1 MPPGTDFDP
10 MSPRS
15 VFRWSPV
22 LAASLSFG
30 LGTGLPTVQAAT
42 TSKVSVGD
50 IVVQLEGGASATG
63 GREAELTKT
72 LRVALA
78 EELTPLAEAGATGK
92 RPLVVSA
99 TLTKLST
106 ERRAERARA
115 TASISLVLRRADDQV
130 LFAELR
136 GRASVEETSDSVVAV
151 QQAALRG
158 AVRGAV
164 ARLPEA
170 VQRSR

>member
-1 MPPGTDFDP
+1 MV
-10 MSPRS
+10 PRS
-15 VFRWSPV
+15 LS
-22 LAASLSFG
+22 ASLVALL
-30 LGTGLPTVQAAT
+30 LGSAVGLPTVKAASSA
-42 TSKVSVGD
+42 SKVSVGD
-50 IVVQLEGGASATG
+50 VVVQLETTTPGGH
-63 GREAELTKT
+63 EAELTRL
-72 LRVALA
+72 LRLALS
-78 EELTPLAEAGATGK
+78 EELATVVASGETGK

-115 TASISLVLRRADDQV
+115 SASISLVLRRADDQV

-136 GRASVEETSDSVVAV
+136 GRASAEETSDSVASV
-151 QQAALRG
+151 QRAALRG

-170 VQRSR
+170 VQRAR

>member
-1 MPPGTDFDP
+1 M
-10 MSPRS
+10 
-15 VFRWSPV
+15 
-22 LAASLSFG
+22 
-30 LGTGLPTVQAAT
+30 
-42 TSKVSVGD
+42 
-50 IVVQLEGGASATG
+50 VQLETTVG
-63 GREAELTKT
+63 GREAELGRV
-72 LRVALA
+72 LRVALS
-78 EELTPLAEAGATGK
+78 EELAALATGSTGR

-115 TASISLVLRRADDQV
+115 SASISLVLRRADDQV

-136 GRASVEETSDSVVAV
+136 GRASVEETSDSVATV
-151 QQAALRG
+151 QWEALRG

-170 VQRSR
+170 VQRAH

>member
-1 MPPGTDFDP
+1 

-15 VFRWSPV
+15 VVRSTAL
-22 LAASLSFG
+22 LAASLSWG
-30 LGTGLPTVQAAT
+30 LGPGLATVLAAPM
-42 TSKVSVGD
+42 SKVSVGD
-50 IVVQLEGGASATG
+50 IVVQLESGAAN
-63 GREAELTKT
+63 GRDAELANT
-72 LRVALA
+72 LRAALA
-78 EELTPLAEAGATGK
+78 EELAPLAKAGATGK

-99 TLTKLST
+99 SLTRLAT

-136 GRASVEETSDSVVAV
+136 GRASVEETSDSVAAV

-164 ARLPEA
+164 AGLPEA
-170 VQRSR
+170 VRRSR

>member
-1 MPPGTDFDP
+1 MPP
-10 MSPRS
+10 RS
-15 VFRWSPV
+15 LS
-22 LAASLSFG
+22 ASLVALSVG
-30 LGTGLPTVQAAT
+30 LGVGLPTVQAA
-42 TSKVSVGD
+42 SRPPKVSLGD
-50 IVVQLEGGASATG
+50 VVVQLETKTRG
-63 GREAELTKT
+63 GREAELTRA
-72 LRVALA
+72 LRFALS
-78 EELTPLAEAGATGK
+78 EELATLASGDTGK

-115 TASISLVLRRADDQV
+115 SASISLVLRRAEDQV

-136 GRASVEETSDSVVAV
+136 GRASAEETSDSMVSV

-170 VQRSR
+170 VQRAR

>member
-1 MPPGTDFDP
+1 MLLPP
-10 MSPRS
+10 
-15 VFRWSPV
+15 
-22 LAASLSFG
+22 ASLSASLLTLLLG
-30 LGTGLPTVQAAT
+30 LAVGLPVQAA
-42 TSKVSVGD
+42 SRAARVSIGD
-50 IVVQLEGGASATG
+50 VLVQVEAAPS
-63 GREAELTKT
+63 GREAELSRA
-72 LRVALA
+72 LRLALS
-78 EELTPLAEAGATGK
+78 EELAVLAATGATGQ

-115 TASISLVLRRADDQV
+115 SASISLALRRADDQL
-130 LFAELR
+130 LFAEVR
-136 GRASVEETSDSVVAV
+136 GRASVEESSDSVVTV

-170 VQRSR
+170 VQRAR

>member
-1 MPPGTDFDP
+1 
-10 MSPRS
+10 MSQRS
-15 VFRWSPV
+15 LSRWSPV
-22 LAASLSFG
+22 LAFG
-30 LGTGLPTVQAAT
+30 LLLGVGTGLPTVQAAT
-42 TSKVSVGD
+42 ASKVSVGAV
-50 IVVQLEGGASATG
+50 VVQVEGAGAD

-78 EELTPLAEAGATGK
+78 EELTSLAEAGATGK

-99 TLTKLST
+99 TLTKLSS

-115 TASISLVLRRADDQV
+115 SASISLVLRRADDQV

-136 GRASVEETSDSVVAV
+136 GRASVEETSDSVAAV

>member
-1 MPPGTDFDP
+1 MPP
-10 MSPRS
+10 RS
-15 VFRWSPV
+15 LS
-22 LAASLSFG
+22 ASLVALVLG
-30 LGTGLPTVQAAT
+30 LGVGLPTVKAANRA
-42 TSKVSVGD
+42 SKVSLGD
-50 IVVQLEGGASATG
+50 VVVQLESTTAGGG
-63 GREAELTKT
+63 EAELTRT
-72 LRVALA
+72 LRVALS
-78 EELTPLAEAGATGK
+78 EELATLAASGDTGK

-115 TASISLVLRRADDQV
+115 SASISLVLRRADDQV

-136 GRASVEETSDSVVAV
+136 GRASAEETSESVASV

-164 ARLPEA
+164 ARVPEA
-170 VQRSR
+170 VQRAR

>member
-1 MPPGTDFDP
+1 
-10 MSPRS
+10 MSPRL
-15 VFRWSPV
+15 RSPQL
-22 LAASLSFG
+22 LALILG
-30 LGTGLPTVQAAT
+30 LGTGLPTVHAAT
-42 TSKVSVGD
+42 SGSKVSVGD
-50 IVVQLEGGASATG
+50 IVVQLEGAASG
-63 GREAELTKT
+63 GRDAELSKT

-78 EELTPLAEAGATGK
+78 EELTTLAEGAAGK
-92 RPLVVSA
+92 RALVVSA

-106 ERRAERARA
+106 QRRAERARA

-136 GRASVEETSDSVVAV
+136 GRASAEETSDSVAAV

-164 ARLPEA
+164 SRLPEA

>member
-1 MPPGTDFDP
+1 ML
-10 MSPRS
+10 PRS
-15 VFRWSPV
+15 LWPFFVA
-22 LAASLSFG
+22 LL
-30 LGTGLPTVQAAT
+30 LGSGAGLPTVQAASSA
-42 TSKVSVGD
+42 SKVSLGEVM
-50 IVVQLEGGASATG
+50 VQLETKTPG
-63 GREAELTKT
+63 GRDAELTRS
-72 LRVALA
+72 LRLALS
-78 EELTPLAEAGATGK
+78 EELATLAATGDTGK

-115 TASISLVLRRADDQV
+115 SATISLVLRRVDDQV

-136 GRASVEETSDSVVAV
+136 GRASAEETSDSVASV

-170 VQRSR
+170 VQRAR

>member
-1 MPPGTDFDP
+1 
-10 MSPRS
+10 
-15 VFRWSPV
+15 V
-22 LAASLSFG
+22 LAVSLLFG

-42 TSKVSVGD
+42 ASNVSVGD
-50 IVVQLEGGASATG
+50 IVVQLESATG
-63 GREAELTKT
+63 LREAELTKA
-72 LRVALA
+72 LRAALA
-78 EELTPLAEAGATGK
+78 DELTPLAQAGATGK

-99 TLTKLST
+99 ALTKLSA

-136 GRASVEETSDSVVAV
+136 GRASVEETSDNVAAV
-151 QQAALRG
+151 QRAALRG

-170 VQRSR
+170 VQRLR

>member
-1 MPPGTDFDP
+1 MPQ
-10 MSPRS
+10 SP
-15 VFRWSPV
+15 
-22 LAASLSFG
+22 ASLSGSLLALLLG
-30 LGTGLPTVQAAT
+30 LGIGLPTVQAASRAARVSIGDVMVHLET
-42 TSKVSVGD
+42 TGS
-50 IVVQLEGGASATG
+50 
-63 GREAELTKT
+63 GREAELSRV
-72 LRVALA
+72 LRLALS
-78 EELTPLAEAGATGK
+78 EELAALVAAGGTGQ

-99 TLTKLST
+99 TLTNLST

-115 TASISLVLRRADDQV
+115 SASISLALRRADDHV

-136 GRASVEETSDSVVAV
+136 GRASVEETSDSVVTV

-170 VQRSR
+170 VQRAR

>member
-1 MPPGTDFDP
+1 
-10 MSPRS
+10 MSLRS
-15 VFRWSPV
+15 VSPKV
-22 LAASLSFG
+22 LALFVALG
-30 LGTGLPTVQAAT
+30 LGLPTVQAAT
-42 TSKVSVGD
+42 PPAKVSVGD
-50 IVVQLEGGASATG
+50 VVVLLDGAAPG
-63 GREAELTKT
+63 GREAELGRT
-72 LRVALA
+72 LRAALNEELASLA
-78 EELTPLAEAGATGK
+78 ESGATGR

-99 TLTKLST
+99 TLTKLLT

-136 GRASVEETSDSVVAV
+136 GRASVEETSDSVAVV

-170 VQRSR
+170 VQRAR